1 MTTIPVVV
9 KKLNS
14 FLVWDLNV
22 TKGSDIDA
30 TINFT
35 IRKKKKNETKNETK
49 NGIDEDDEWIDVR
62 TIAVKCNGE
71 KCK

>member
-9 KKLNS
+9 KKSNS

-35 IRKKKKNETKNETK
+35 IRKKKKNETNNETK